1 MIWWNRISAHGFQS
15 HVETA
20 TKWRLSVSFNFEEH
34 KVGSRLKSLT
44 ERFIRRNP
52 LNRKEPSDG
61 GTLDYKGATFSS

>member
-1 MIWWNRISAHGFQS
+1 MIWWNLNARILQNYVG
-15 HVETA
+15 TA

-34 KVGSRLKSLT
+34 KVSSRLKSLT

-52 LNRKEPSDG
+52 LNRKEPSGG